1 MVPQVSN
8 YANNQVH
15 IKMRVHSS
23 LTNLENEWRLR
34 VLDQIGTKVD
44 QVDYTVISTEG
55 LCIYVNES
63 SMEVRV
69 FF

>member
-8 YANNQVH
+8 YVNNQMH
-15 IKMRVHSS
+15 IKMRVHSG
-23 LTNLENEWRLR
+23 LKNLEDEWRLR

-44 QVDYTVISTEG
+44 QVDYAVILAEG
-55 LCIYVNES
+55 LCIYVNRS
-63 SMEVRV
+63 LMEVRV

>member
-8 YANNQVH
+8 YANNQVC
-15 IKMRVHSS
+15 IKTRVHIG
-23 LTNLENEWRLR
+23 LTNLEKEWRLR

-44 QVDYTVISTEG
+44 QIDYTIISTEG
-55 LCIYVNES
+55 LCIYVNGS